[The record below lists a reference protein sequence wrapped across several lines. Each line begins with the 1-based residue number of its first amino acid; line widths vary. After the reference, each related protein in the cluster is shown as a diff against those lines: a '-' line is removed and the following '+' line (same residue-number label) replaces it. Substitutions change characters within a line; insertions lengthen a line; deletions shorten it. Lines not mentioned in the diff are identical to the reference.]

1 MDSNGA
7 AVRAT
12 VYEVHHQKLRDRL
25 TNASCSSLD
34 TLSPDASPRSSIG
47 VPPSLLFRY
56 PGSKA
61 GTHPHMSW
69 QHSKWKKWKPA
80 NSAIY
85 ICTCVEWDIK
95 SQTRLRRRSS

>member
-7 AVRAT
+7 VVRAT

-69 QHSKWKKWKPA
+69 QHSKWRKWKPA
-80 NSAIY
+80 VSAIY
-85 ICTCVEWDIK
+85 ICTCVERDFK

>member
-1 MDSNGA
+1 MDSNGTV
-7 AVRAT
+7 VRAT

-69 QHSKWKKWKPA
+69 QHSKWKMGQPHCC
-80 NSAIY
+80 Y
-85 ICTCVEWDIK
+85 IHFV
-95 SQTRLRRRSS
+95 LL